1 MLKIGP
7 CWPQLGRRWRRVDR
21 LWFALL
27 PPWRTTLLRRPGSPS
42 PLCQGGSNIHSGV
55 RKPGAYLRLV
65 NGMNRCEGRVEIYHY
80 GGQGTVCDDSW
91 DLKDA
96 EVVCRQLGCGSA
108 VSAPTSA
115 RFGQGTGSIYLD
127 DVQCTGNESSL
138 FQCRHRG
145 WGVHNC
151 GHQEDAG
158 VVCSG
163 AYLRLVNGMNRCEG
177 RVEIYHYG
185 GQGTVCDDSWDLKDA
200 EVVCRQLGC
209 GSAVSAPTSARFG
222 QGTGSIYLDD
232 VQCTGNE
239 SSLFQCRHRG
249 WGVHNCGHQEDA
261 GVVCSGAYLRLVN
274 GMNRCE
280 GRVEIYHYGGQG
292 TVCDDSWDLKDAEV
306 VCRQLGCGS
315 AVSAPTSARFGQ
327 GTGSIYLDDV
337 QCTGS
342 ESSLFQ
348 CRHRG
353 WGVHNCGHQED
364 AGVVCSGT
372 VVLSLPLVNG
382 RHRCEGR
389 VELYYRGQPGTVCDD
404 LWDLSDAQVV
414 CRQLGCGQAIA
425 APRSAYFGQGSGDI
439 LLDNV
444 QCSGNEVSL
453 LHCNH
458 SGWRIHNCNHYEDAG
473 VVCSGTH
480 LRLSGGRNSCEGRVE
495 LYNSEGNWG
504 TVCDDMWDLRD
515 ARVVCRQL
523 GCGQPVAAPGSA
535 HFGLGSGRIFLDDV
549 QCRGDEPSLQMC
561 SVVAKS
567 RIVASGCT
575 RLRLSRGRNS
585 CEGRVEL
592 YNGEG
597 SWGTVCDDMWDLRDA
612 RVVCRQLGCGQPVA
626 APGSARF
633 GLGSGRIFLDD
644 VQCRGDEPSLQMCR
658 HRGWGVH
665 NCEHVEDASVICAGA
680 ITHKYHCLF
689 WPSKDL
695 SLMLVNGRNR
705 CGGRVEVHY
714 QGSWGTVYGDSWDLK
729 EAQVTCSQLGCGRAV
744 SAPGNAN
751 FSQGSGENLVHDVR
765 SVHNCVHVEDISAV
779 CSENP
784 QLRLVSGEDRCAG
797 RVEVYHEGKWGT
809 VCDDHFDMNSG
820 SVVCRQLD
828 CGQVVSVLGQSYFGP
843 GKGDIHLDDVQ
854 CKGTES
860 HLWDCQHADP
870 STPSLRLADGDGRC
884 SGRVELYHNGS
895 WGTVCD
901 DAWELADAKVVCRSL
916 GCGEALLAVL
926 EAHFGPG
933 SGTILLDDVQCR
945 GDEDNLWEC
954 SHRGIA
960 VHNCQHK
967 EDASVICLESP
978 SHCTLC
984 VAGDTASGGPQIKLI
999 HEPEMTEVKHNW
1011 LKEVVDETWHKECWF
1026 TAYPGDTF
1034 P

>member
-1 MLKIGP
+1 P
-7 CWPQLGRRWRRVDR
+7 
-21 LWFALL
+21 
-27 PPWRTTLLRRPGSPS
+27 
-42 PLCQGGSNIHSGV
+42 
-55 RKPGAYLRLV
+55 
-65 NGMNRCEGRVEIYHY
+65 
-80 GGQGTVCDDSW
+80 
-91 DLKDA
+91 
-96 EVVCRQLGCGSA
+96 
-108 VSAPTSA
+108 
-115 RFGQGTGSIYLD
+115 
-127 DVQCTGNESSL
+127 
-138 FQCRHRG
+138 
-145 WGVHNC
+145 
-151 GHQEDAG
+151 
-158 VVCSG
+158 G

-372 VVLSLPLVNG
+372 VLVNG

-561 SVVAKS
+561 
-567 RIVASGCT
+567 
-575 RLRLSRGRNS
+575 
-585 CEGRVEL
+585 
-592 YNGEG
+592 
-597 SWGTVCDDMWDLRDA
+597 
-612 RVVCRQLGCGQPVA
+612 
-626 APGSARF
+626 
-633 GLGSGRIFLDD
+633 
-644 VQCRGDEPSLQMCR
+644 R

-665 NCEHVEDASVICAGA
+665 NCEHVEDASVICAGVWA
-680 ITHKYHCLF
+680 AEATGSRRPHWAGFGALPWEQLCSPPLVQPGDSSDPGGFAAWCWKLVSCKSPCFSHREH
-689 WPSKDL
+689 SRL
-695 SLMLVNGRNR
+695 STLTAVGAQ
-705 CGGRVEVHY
+705 CGG
-714 QGSWGTVYGDSWDLK
+714 K
-729 EAQVTCSQLGCGRAV
+729 EQ
-744 SAPGNAN
+744 
-751 FSQGSGENLVHDVR
+751 
-765 SVHNCVHVEDISAV
+765 
-779 CSENP
+779 
-784 QLRLVSGEDRCAG
+784 
-797 RVEVYHEGKWGT
+797 
-809 VCDDHFDMNSG
+809 
-820 SVVCRQLD
+820 D
-828 CGQVVSVLGQSYFGP
+828 CG
-843 GKGDIHLDDVQ
+843 I
-854 CKGTES
+854 
-860 HLWDCQHADP
+860 
-870 STPSLRLADGDGRC
+870 R
-884 SGRVELYHNGS
+884 
-895 WGTVCD
+895 
-901 DAWELADAKVVCRSL
+901 
-916 GCGEALLAVL
+916 
-926 EAHFGPG
+926 
-933 SGTILLDDVQCR
+933 
-945 GDEDNLWEC
+945 
-954 SHRGIA
+954 
-960 VHNCQHK
+960 
-967 EDASVICLESP
+967 
-978 SHCTLC
+978 
-984 VAGDTASGGPQIKLI
+984 
-999 HEPEMTEVKHNW
+999 M
-1011 LKEVVDETWHKECWF
+1011 
-1026 TAYPGDTF
+1026 
-1034 P
+1034 

>member
-1 MLKIGP
+1 
-7 CWPQLGRRWRRVDR
+7 
-21 LWFALL
+21 
-27 PPWRTTLLRRPGSPS
+27 
-42 PLCQGGSNIHSGV
+42 
-55 RKPGAYLRLV
+55 PGAYLRLV

-239 SSLFQCRHRG
+239 SSLFQCPR
-249 WGVHNCGHQEDA
+249 EDA
-261 GVVCSGAYLRLVN
+261 CVLQGFPTVSLSPSFPGAYLRLVN

-315 AVSAPTSARFGQ
+315 A
-327 GTGSIYLDDV
+327 
-337 QCTGS
+337 
-342 ESSLFQ
+342 
-348 CRHRG
+348 
-353 WGVHNCGHQED
+353 
-364 AGVVCSGT
+364 
-372 VVLSLPLVNG
+372 
-382 RHRCEGR
+382 
-389 VELYYRGQPGTVCDD
+389 
-404 LWDLSDAQVV
+404 
-414 CRQLGCGQAIA
+414 
-425 APRSAYFGQGSGDI
+425 
-439 LLDNV
+439 
-444 QCSGNEVSL
+444 
-453 LHCNH
+453 
-458 SGWRIHNCNHYEDAG
+458 
-473 VVCSGTH
+473 
-480 LRLSGGRNSCEGRVE
+480 
-495 LYNSEGNWG
+495 
-504 TVCDDMWDLRD
+504 
-515 ARVVCRQL
+515 
-523 GCGQPVAAPGSA
+523 PVAAPGSA

-561 SVVAKS
+561 RHRGWGVHNCEHVEDASV
-567 RIVASGCT
+567 ICT

-680 ITHKYHCLF
+680 WSSL
-689 WPSKDL
+689 SDL
-695 SLMLVNGRNR
+695 ER
-705 CGGRVEVHY
+705 
-714 QGSWGTVYGDSWDLK
+714 
-729 EAQVTCSQLGCGRAV
+729 
-744 SAPGNAN
+744 
-751 FSQGSGENLVHDVR
+751 F
-765 SVHNCVHVEDISAV
+765 
-779 CSENP
+779 
-784 QLRLVSGEDRCAG
+784 
-797 RVEVYHEGKWGT
+797 
-809 VCDDHFDMNSG
+809 
-820 SVVCRQLD
+820 
-828 CGQVVSVLGQSYFGP
+828 
-843 GKGDIHLDDVQ
+843 
-854 CKGTES
+854 
-860 HLWDCQHADP
+860 
-870 STPSLRLADGDGRC
+870 
-884 SGRVELYHNGS
+884 
-895 WGTVCD
+895 
-901 DAWELADAKVVCRSL
+901 
-916 GCGEALLAVL
+916 
-926 EAHFGPG
+926 
-933 SGTILLDDVQCR
+933 
-945 GDEDNLWEC
+945 
-954 SHRGIA
+954 
-960 VHNCQHK
+960 
-967 EDASVICLESP
+967 
-978 SHCTLC
+978 
-984 VAGDTASGGPQIKLI
+984 
-999 HEPEMTEVKHNW
+999 
-1011 LKEVVDETWHKECWF
+1011 
-1026 TAYPGDTF
+1026 
-1034 P
+1034 